1 MAERRLG
8 MPMELLSKV
17 KAVNDDKKI
26 GLDSAQAALLANAK
40 AKGKRPEYFKDS
52 MAENHF
58 SISMSLVAELAVARE
73 RIDTLERI
81 LMSKGLL
88 DLEEIEDYIPDAQ
101 AAQERQLAQVEY
113 SARIF
118 RAIQQ
123 ELERL
128 NDTEDKSMDE
138 MAQILG
144 NKDD

>member
-1 MAERRLG
+1 M
-8 MPMELLSKV
+8 
-17 KAVNDDKKI
+17 NDDKKI